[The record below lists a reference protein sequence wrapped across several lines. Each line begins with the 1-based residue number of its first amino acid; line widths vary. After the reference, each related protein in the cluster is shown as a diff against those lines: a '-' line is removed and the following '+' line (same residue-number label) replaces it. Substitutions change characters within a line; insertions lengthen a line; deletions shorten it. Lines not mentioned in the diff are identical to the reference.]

1 MNYYSISSITPSAD
15 LKGRVLAL
23 GSFDGLH
30 IGHRAVVN
38 AAVSLAKEINAEAAA
53 FCFDVPPAF
62 YAPGSDLK
70 ILGDRT
76 ERSALFSERGISSLF
91 VAEFSE
97 LRGLDAR
104 DFITDILIRKCGAV
118 GVVCG
123 FNFAFG
129 KNRAGTPQLLRDYF
143 KERVITLDPIFYDC
157 RPVSSSRIRASLKDG
172 DVTSAAAMLGRYYS
186 ITHEVSEGR
195 RDGRKLGFPT
205 LNQHPAPERA
215 IPAFGVYVTRTTLD
229 DGRVFNSVT
238 DIGLA
243 PTLDSTGRIRLE
255 THLLNTV
262 LEETPAK
269 IKVEF
274 IERIRGEFK
283 FDNVDALKAQIS
295 KDTQFAENF
304 FKTLQNP
311 IKVMI

>member
-1 MNYYSISSITPSAD
+1 MNHFYISSTPSENIA
-15 LKGRVLAL
+15 GRVLAL

-38 AAVSLAKEINAEAAA
+38 AAVSLAKEINAEPAA

-70 ILGDRT
+70 ILGDRN
-76 ERSALFSERGISSLF
+76 ERPALFAERGISSLF
-91 VAEFSE
+91 VADFSE

-104 DFITDILIRKCGAV
+104 DFITDILIGKCGAI

-143 KERVITLDPIFYDC
+143 KERVITLDPIFYADL
-157 RPVSSSRIRASLKDG
+157 PVSSSRIRAALKDG
-172 DVTSAAAMLGRYYS
+172 DIASASAMLGRYYS
-186 ITHEVSEGR
+186 ITHEVSEGWH
-195 RDGRKLGFPT
+195 DGRKLGFPT
-205 LNQHPAPERA
+205 LNQHPISERA

-229 DGRVFNSVT
+229 DGRVFPSVT

-243 PTLDSTGRIRLE
+243 PTLDSSGNVRLE
-255 THLLNTV
+255 THLLNTA
-262 LEETPAK
+262 LDGTPNS

-283 FDNVDALKAQIS
+283 FDSVEDLKTQIA
-295 KDTQFAENF
+295 KDSEFAKNY
-304 FKTLQNP
+304 FKSLKNP

>member
-1 MNYYSISSITPSAD
+1 MNHYSISSAPSVS

-38 AAVSLAKEINAEAAA
+38 AAVSLAKELGAEPAA

-70 ILGDRT
+70 LLGDRD
-76 ERSALFSERGISSLF
+76 ERPALFAELGISSLF

-104 DFITDILIRKCGAV
+104 DFITDILIGKCGAR

-143 KERVITLDPIFYDC
+143 KERVITLDPIFFADQ
-157 RPVSSSRIRASLKDG
+157 PVSSSRIRASLKDG
-172 DVTSAAAMLGRYYS
+172 DIASASAMLGRYYS
-186 ITHEVSEGR
+186 ITHEISEGR
-195 RDGRKLGFPT
+195 HDGRKLGFPT
-205 LNQHPAPERA
+205 LNQHPLPERA

-229 DGRVFNSVT
+229 DGRVFPSVT

-243 PTLDSTGRIRLE
+243 PTLDASGRVRLE

-262 LEETPAK
+262 LERTPTK

-283 FDNVDALKAQIS
+283 FDSIEALTAQIA
-295 KDTQFAENF
+295 KDSLFAENF
-304 FKTLQNP
+304 FKTLKNP
-311 IKVMI
+311 SRL